1 MRTFPTVS
9 SYVVALALWTAP
21 HAGAQTPP
29 PAHDTTALAKQTQN
43 PVGDLVSVPFQFN
56 FNTGGCLSDQTFL
69 NLNIQP
75 VIPIKL
81 SERWNVIARTIIPI
95 NSLPGPD
102 ATRLSGVGDIQEQL
116 FFTPA
121 TPGRVIWGVGP
132 ILSMPTSTSS
142 GTATGTWAAGPAA
155 VVVKMAGPWVVG
167 GLLSQAWPMSDANDD
182 PETDLF
188 VFQPF
193 VNLNFGTGWALTSG
207 PVITANWNAPNGQQW
222 TVPVGFGISRT
233 TVFSGRPISLNA
245 QYYYNVVRPDAA
257 AGQQL
262 RLVMSFLFPTR
273 K

>member
-1 MRTFPTVS
+1 MKTSVTLPSF
-9 SYVVALALWTAP
+9 VAAIALWTAP
-21 HAGAQTPP
+21 YAAAQTPP

-56 FNTGGCLSDQTFL
+56 FNTGGGLSDQTFL
-69 NLNIQP
+69 NLNLQP

-81 SERWNVIARTIIPI
+81 SERWNVISRTIIPI
-95 NSLPGPD
+95 DSLPGPD

-121 TPGRVIWGVGP
+121 KPGGVIWGVGP

-155 VVVKMAGPWVVG
+155 VIVKMAGPWVVG
-167 GLLSQAWPMSDANDD
+167 GLLSQAWPMADANGD

-188 VFQPF
+188 VMQPF
-193 VNLNFGTGWALTSG
+193 VNFNFGTGWALTSG
-207 PVITANWNAPNGQQW
+207 PVITANWNAPSGQQW
-222 TVPVGFGISRT
+222 TVPVGVGISRT
-233 TVFSGRPISLNA
+233 TVFAGRPISLAA

-273 K
+273 Q

>member
-1 MRTFPTVS
+1 MRTFLKAALF
-9 SYVVALALWTAP
+9 VVAIAPGTAP
-21 HAGAQTPP
+21 PAAAQTPP

-56 FNTGGCLSDQTFL
+56 FNTGGGLSDQTFL

-81 SERWNVIARTIIPI
+81 SERWNVIARTIIPVD
-95 NSLPGPD
+95 SLPGPD
-102 ATRLSGVGDIQEQL
+102 ATRLSGVGDIQAQL

-121 TPGRVIWGVGP
+121 KPGPIIWGVGP

-155 VVVKMAGPWVVG
+155 VIVKMAGPWVVG
-167 GLLSQAWPMSDANDD
+167 GLLSQAWPMSDANGD

-188 VFQPF
+188 LMQPF
-193 VNLNFGTGWALTSG
+193 VNFNFGKGWALTSG
-207 PVITANWNAPNGQQW
+207 PVITANWNAPSGEQW

-233 TVFSGRPISLNA
+233 TVFGGRPISLAA

-262 RLVMSFLFPTR
+262 RLVMSFLFPVR